1 MATRIGQA
9 RTKLIVLKLQNPSS
23 ETQTGRAG
31 GVRLFDIRSRSA
43 QHARHLLP
51 VAPGTVFAIVLVI
64 GVALMAAAPL
74 LAQDRL
80 LATVPVDVSQ
90 FAISQD
96 DQLVYSV
103 PHLKRVQRTIIERDE
118 IWVADFRG
126 KAKAIVIP
134 DKFMPVPP
142 PVSYVVKKL
151 TWSPDG
157 RHIAMS
163 MVMFTPTAEPPPRET
178 EKQLQRRQHR
188 EQKEEEHAPKISV
201 PADGAQVVALFDDDG
216 REIRVSGSNTRF
228 LEKATDGAWLG
239 DGQTVVYLTGIGP
252 YKIARVT
259 PATGKTTIL
268 FAGQAFDNVVFDPA
282 RNQAFAIGSSLS
294 VSGKPQLVQL
304 DLIHETVQPIAPVP
318 VFQGGLTVSANG
330 QQVGYYVDGDTVE
343 IHNLAKPLA
352 PIRVRIGPGKFEFG
366 HEGDRI
372 LFKRGS
378 LGDSGDLIWVG
389 LHDDS
394 WVPILHDLEFHEFA
408 IAPDGSAIIV
418 MEPGKGELKVYQY

>member
-1 MATRIGQA
+1 MAD
-9 RTKLIVLKLQNPSS
+9 
-23 ETQTGRAG
+23 
-31 GVRLFDIRSRSA
+31 VRLPHLYSIAMLRR
-43 QHARHLLP
+43 ARRLLP
-51 VAPGTVFAIVLVI
+51 AAFWNIFALFAIGCAVLPT
-64 GVALMAAAPL
+64 AAPAF
-74 LAQDRL
+74 AQDRL
-80 LATVPVDVSQ
+80 LTTVPVDVSA
-90 FAISQD
+90 FAISQND
-96 DQLVYSV
+96 RLVYAV
-103 PHLKRVQRTIIERDE
+103 PHLKGIRRTIIERDE
-118 IWVADFRG
+118 IWIADFRG
-126 KAKAIVIP
+126 KAKPIVLP

-151 TWSPDG
+151 AWSPDG
-157 RHIAMS
+157 RDIAVS

-178 EKQLQRRQHR
+178 EKQLQHRQHR

-201 PADGAQVVALFDDDG
+201 PPDGAQVVALFDDDG
-216 REIRVSGSNTRF
+216 HEIRVSGSNTRF
-228 LEKATDGAWLG
+228 LEKATDGAWLA

-294 VSGKPQLVQL
+294 ISGKPQLVRL
-304 DLIHETVQPIAPVP
+304 DLIHEIVEPIAPVP
-318 VFQGGLTVSANG
+318 VFQGGLTVSSNG
-330 QQVGYYVDGDTVE
+330 QQVGYYVDGDTIE
-343 IHNLAKPLA
+343 IHNLANPRV
-352 PIRVRIGPGKFEFG
+352 PIRVQTGPGKFEFG

-389 LHDDS
+389 LHDNS

-408 IAPDGSAIIV
+408 LAPDGSAIVV
-418 MEPGKGELKVYQY
+418 MEPGKGELKVYEY

>member
-1 MATRIGQA
+1 M
-9 RTKLIVLKLQNPSS
+9 IVLKLQNPSS
-23 ETQTGRAG
+23 ETRPEKVG
-31 GVRLFDIRSRSA
+31 GVRFPDIDSRRWR
-43 QHARHLLP
+43 RHTRVLL
-51 VAPGTVFAIVLVI
+51 VAFGIVFAI
-64 GVALMAAAPL
+64 GSALLCTSTPV

-80 LATVPVDVSQ
+80 IATVPVDVSQ
-90 FAISQD
+90 FAISQN

-103 PHLKRVQRTIIERDE
+103 PHLKGVHRTIIERDE
-118 IWVADFRG
+118 IWIADFRG

-151 TWSPDG
+151 QWSPDG

-188 EQKEEEHAPKISV
+188 EQKEEERAPKVSV

-268 FAGQAFDNVVFDPA
+268 FAGQAFDNVVFDPV

-330 QQVGYYVDGDTVE
+330 QQVGYYIDGDTIE
-343 IHNLAKPLA
+343 IHNLANPLA
-352 PIRVRIGPGKFEFG
+352 PIRVKTGPGRFEFG

-389 LHDDS
+389 LHDNS
-394 WVPILHDLEFHEFA
+394 WVPILHDLTFHEFQ
-408 IAPDGSAIIV
+408 IAPDGSAIVV
-418 MEPGKGELKVYQY
+418 MEPGKGELKVYEY